1 MTHARSGFAAP
12 PQGGA
17 ANGPAKPAPRRPLV
31 RSSHPFERPL
41 RIRFAHCDPAGIVF
55 FPQYLVMIN
64 NLVEDWVT
72 EALGVPYAELLGRR
86 RTGMPTVSLQ
96 CEFTAIS
103 RMGDDVLLGLTVERL
118 GQRSITL
125 QLGCRQGDEQRLR
138 VRQVLVFTSLDT
150 HRAVDVPDDLR
161 AAITR
166 FQSQ

>member
-1 MTHARSGFAAP
+1 MAT
-12 PQGGA
+12 
-17 ANGPAKPAPRRPLV
+17 V
-31 RSSHPFERPL
+31 HPFEREL

-72 EALGVPYAELLGRR
+72 ECLGVPYAELLGRR

-103 RMGDDVLLGLTVERL
+103 RMGEDVLLGLSVEKL
-118 GQRSITL
+118 GGKSLTL
-125 QLGCRQGDEQRLR
+125 QLGCRHGDEQRMS

-150 HRAVDVPDDLR
+150 HRAVDVPPDLR
-161 AAITR
+161 AAIDA
-166 FQSQ
+166 FQLR

>member
-1 MTHARSGFAAP
+1 MAT
-12 PQGGA
+12 
-17 ANGPAKPAPRRPLV
+17 V
-31 RSSHPFERPL
+31 HPFERPL

-96 CEFTAIS
+96 CEFTAVS
-103 RMGDDVLLGLTVERL
+103 RMGDDVMLGLTVERL
-118 GQRSITL
+118 GTRSITL
-125 QLGCRQGDEQRLR
+125 QLGCRQGDEQRMV

-150 HRAVDVPDDLR
+150 HRAVDIPADLR
-161 AAITR
+161 AAISR
-166 FQSQ
+166 FQAN